1 VSDERARLFVALE
14 LPASVRSSLAGW
26 RDRALRGLSGVRPVA
41 DESLHVTL
49 CFLGSVAVEQL
60 DAVGQACA
68 VVDGVPVARLRVGR
82 GIWLP
87 SRRPRVLAVELEDVG
102 GGLSAVQASL
112 SGALSAG
119 GWYKP
124 EQRPFLAHVTVARV
138 GRGARVPR
146 GSDAVGLG
154 ESPAELEFSG
164 STVTLFRSRLSP
176 AGSRYQALAS
186 VKLGPQRGGT

>member
-1 VSDERARLFVALE
+1 MNDERARLFVALE
-14 LPASVRSSLAGW
+14 LPVGVRSALAGW
-26 RDRALRGLSGVRPVA
+26 RDQAVRDLSGVRPVA

-49 CFLGSVAVEQL
+49 CFLGWVAVEQV
-60 DAVGQACA
+60 DAVACACA
-68 VVDGVPVARLRVGR
+68 VVDGAPVVRLRVGR

-102 GGLSAVQASL
+102 GALAGVQS
-112 SGALSAG
+112 ALSDVLVAG
-119 GWYKP
+119 GWYEP

-146 GSDAVGLG
+146 RGSEVGEVDEPG
-154 ESPAELEFSG
+154 ELEFTG

-176 AGSRYQALAS
+176 AGSRYEGLAA
-186 VKLGPQRGGT
+186 VQLGT

>member
-14 LPASVRSSLAGW
+14 LPAGVRSSLAAW
-26 RDRALRGLSGVRPVA
+26 RDQALRGLSGVRPVA

-49 CFLGSVAVEQL
+49 CFLGSVAVEAL

-68 VVDGVPVARLRVGR
+68 VVDGASAARLRVGR

-87 SRRPRVLAVELEDVG
+87 SRRPRVLAVELEDLG
-102 GGLSAVQASL
+102 
-112 SGALSAG
+112 GALSAAQAMLSGVLAAG

-146 GSDAVGLG
+146 GPDALG
-154 ESPAELEFSG
+154 GSPAELEFSG

-176 AGSRYQALAS
+176 AGSRYEGLAS
-186 VKLGPQRGGT
+186 VQLA

>member
-14 LPASVRSSLAGW
+14 LPAGVRSSLAGW
-26 RDRALRGLSGVRPVA
+26 RDQALRGLSGVRPVA

-49 CFLGSVAVEQL
+49 CFLGSVAVEEL
-60 DAVGQACA
+60 DAVAQACA
-68 VVDGVPVARLRVGR
+68 VVDGAPGARLRVGR

-102 GGLSAVQASL
+102 GGLAWVQS
-112 SGALSAG
+112 ALSDALVAG

-124 EQRPFLAHVTVARV
+124 EQRPYLAHVTVARV

-146 GSDAVGLG
+146 GSDAVGG
-154 ESPAELEFSG
+154 SPAELEFSG
-164 STVTLFRSRLSP
+164 STVTLFLSRLSP
-176 AGSRYQALAS
+176 AGSRYEGLAS
-186 VKLGPQRGGT
+186 VNLG